1 MISEHM
7 AVTIVASDPE
17 HVRWVAA
24 PSPLAELSAVL
35 HALSGSEHHPSTCL
49 GERMVA
55 SLGAGIGE
63 ELERHSVLWSGYR
76 ARFLLPGDVTSVESL
91 EAELALLRGLAL
103 PVFLEAAAWAVQG
116 GYSGSPSQSDLAE
129 SPKAQAE
136 VVVRA
141 RSRGPVAASL
151 AELLF
156 DDPERFRDRLVSLLA
171 GVADPVFI
179 GAWSELEARLEHD
192 AAGKRLLAERAGLV
206 AMLASLAPGA
216 QVSARPP
223 RVRIDKGHHGF
234 VRLDGRPLR
243 VVPSVHAAPHLLV
256 KHEPGW
262 VPVVQYP
269 LDQPGQGAARPTL
282 EDLRRRLG
290 ALTDPTRLGLCR
302 LIAREAASTT
312 ELAARTG
319 MSASQV
325 SRHLRQLRA
334 ARVVTTRRDGRFV
347 RYSLDLEGVRALGPD
362 LVAALLR

>member
-1 MISEHM
+1 M
-7 AVTIVASDPE
+7 AVTIVASDVE

-35 HALSGSEHHPSTCL
+35 HALAGGEHHPLTRI

-55 SLGAGIGE
+55 SWGAGTGE

-76 ARFLLPGDVTSVESL
+76 ARFLLPGDVTAVASL
-91 EAELALLRGLAL
+91 EAELAALQGLAL

-116 GYSGSPSQSDLAE
+116 GYSGAPSQSDLVE
-129 SPKAQAE
+129 SRVAQAE

-141 RSRGPVAASL
+141 GSRGPVAASL
-151 AELLF
+151 AERLF
-156 DDPERFRDRLVSLLA
+156 ADPECFRDRLVNLLA
-171 GVADPVFI
+171 EVADPVFV
-179 GAWSELEARLEHD
+179 GAWSELAVKLEHD

-206 AMLASLAPGA
+206 AMLASLGPGA
-216 QVSARPP
+216 QVMARPL

-243 VVPSVHAAPHLLV
+243 VVPSVHIAPHFLI

-269 LDQPGQGAARPTL
+269 LHQPGHGARPPTL
-282 EDLRRRLG
+282 EDVRRRLG
-290 ALTDPTRLGLCR
+290 ALTDPTRLDLCR

-312 ELAARTG
+312 ELASRTG

-325 SRHLRQLRA
+325 SRHLRHLRA
-334 ARVVTTRRDGRFV
+334 AGVVVTRRQGRFV